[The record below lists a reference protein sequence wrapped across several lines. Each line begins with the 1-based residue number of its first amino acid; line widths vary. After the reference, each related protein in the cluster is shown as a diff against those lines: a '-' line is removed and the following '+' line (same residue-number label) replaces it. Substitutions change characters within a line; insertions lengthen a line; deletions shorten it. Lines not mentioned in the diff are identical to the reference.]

1 MSNLTTTTNGM
12 KALKSSFNAN
22 VDLFAQ
28 IGSAR
33 GTDMTNL
40 FRKAFKEDAN
50 LAIRNLLWVRDVRGG
65 AGERQT
71 FRTLLNLLV
80 REQDRDIASR
90 VVAKIPELGRW
101 DDMFDI
107 IGIHEQIDAFILET
121 VAKALVEKNGLCAK
135 WMPREGKK
143 HSKFFMEGFGLTPRQ
158 YRKLLVGLTNVVEQ
172 KMCARQWD
180 SIEFGKIPSIAAKNY
195 QKAFQR
201 NAPVAYEN
209 YVAGLATGESKINAG
224 AIFPY
229 DVIRGLNGVQ
239 GVADAQWKA
248 LPDYLEGSAE
258 NLLCVVDVS
267 GSMGAAA
274 SPNLTCMD
282 VAVSLGI
289 YVSERSKGIFQ
300 DKFITFDERP
310 SFVDL
315 SGCKNLS
322 ARVEKTR
329 SAPWGGSTN
338 LEATFKLILNTAMKY
353 GVRQEDMPTKVLIF
367 SDMQFNN
374 IGGYRDNTDWT
385 KPTAFQMIDAMY
397 ANAGYTRPEIIFWN
411 LNARY
416 GNLPVSFGAGG
427 TAMVTGF
434 SPAIMKSILAA
445 TEIPEVTPLSMMLD
459 TIGVERYDW

>member
-1 MSNLTTTTNGM
+1 MSNMTTTTNGM
-12 KALKSSFNAN
+12 AALKSSFNAN

-40 FRKAFKEDAN
+40 FRKAYREDAN

-80 REQDRDIASR
+80 REMDIDVASR

-101 DDMFDI
+101 DDMYDI
-107 IGIHEQIDAFILET
+107 IGIHEQVDAFILET
-121 VAKALVEKNGLCAK
+121 VAQALVDKNGLCAK

-143 HSKFFMEGFGLTPRQ
+143 HAKFFMEGFGLTPRQ

-195 QKAFQR
+195 QKAFHR
-201 NAPVAYEN
+201 NAPVAYQA
-209 YVAGLATGESKINAG
+209 YVDGLATGETKINAG

-229 DVIRGLNGVQ
+229 DVIRGLDGVK

-248 LPDYLEGSAE
+248 LPDYLEGSKE

-267 GSMGAAA
+267 GSMTVEA
-274 SPNLTCMD
+274 SKNLSCLD

-289 YVSERSKGIFQ
+289 YVSERSKGIFR
-300 DKFITFDERP
+300 DKFITFDDTP
-310 SFVDL
+310 TFVDL
-315 SGCKNLS
+315 SGCKTLS
-322 ARVEKTR
+322 ARVDKTR
-329 SAPWGGSTN
+329 RAPWGGSTN
-338 LEATFKLILNTAMKY
+338 LEKTFRLVLDTAVKY
-353 GVRQEDMPTKVLIF
+353 GVRQEDMPTKILIF
-367 SDMQFNN
+367 SDMQFNA
-374 IGGYRDNTDWT
+374 IGGYRNKNNWSN
-385 KPTAFQMIDAMY
+385 PTAFQMIDEMY
-397 ANAGYTRPEIIFWN
+397 ANAGYKRPEIIFWN
-411 LNARY
+411 LNAQY
-416 GNLPVSFGAGG
+416 GNVPVSFGAGG